1 MANKPVKRIKL
12 DKKGKRTSEKVAST
26 ANKAEEK
33 ISNDKKSS
41 TKKKVPNIAKAAVKP
56 ATGLFGYVKGSWQ
69 ELKQV
74 RWPNRRATWSFT
86 FAVIVYTLFFLIIIL
101 IFDAAFQQLFKE
113 VILK

>member
-12 DKKGKRTSEKVAST
+12 DKKGKKTSEKVVST
-26 ANKAEEK
+26 AKTEGGN
-33 ISNDKKSS
+33 SSDKKSS
-41 TKKKVPNIAKAAVKP
+41 TKKKGPNIAKVAIKP

>member
-26 ANKAEEK
+26 TKAGGK
-33 ISNDKKSS
+33 IPSDKKNSA
-41 TKKKVPNIAKAAVKP
+41 KKKAPKIAKTAIKP

-86 FAVIVYTLFFLIIIL
+86 FAVIIYTLFFLIIIL

>member
-1 MANKPVKRIKL
+1 MANKPVKRIKF
-12 DKKGKRTSEKVAST
+12 DKKGKRTSEKVAGT
-26 ANKAEEK
+26 AKAEGK

-41 TKKKVPNIAKAAVKP
+41 TKKKAPKIAKAAVKP

-74 RWPNRRATWSFT
+74 RWPNRRATWSLT